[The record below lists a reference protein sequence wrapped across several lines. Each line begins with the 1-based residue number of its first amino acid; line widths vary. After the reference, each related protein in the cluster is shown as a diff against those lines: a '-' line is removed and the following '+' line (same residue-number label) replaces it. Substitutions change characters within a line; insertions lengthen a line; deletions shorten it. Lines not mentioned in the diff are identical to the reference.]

1 MAIFDSILTWVMKKR
16 IHDIE
21 LFMKYPIDVQNEVF
35 GKLIHQAEKTEWGTK
50 YDYKSIHSIREF
62 QERVPISNYESMY
75 PYIERLM
82 RGENDL
88 LWPGK
93 LDWFAKSSGTTNAK
107 SKFIPVSTEALED
120 CHYKGGKDMLSIY
133 VNNYPAHNIFAG
145 KTLSIGGSH
154 QINPLNKKTRY
165 GDVSAVIMQNMPIWA
180 HILRTPSLK
189 TCLMD
194 SWEEKLAAM
203 LEETVDENVT
213 SMAGVP
219 TWTLILLQNILEKT
233 NKTNLLEVWPNLELF
248 AHGAVSFT
256 PYREIFQNL
265 IPSPKMNYLE
275 LYSASEGFFGIQDDP
290 SRKGE
295 LLLMLDYGVFYEFIP
310 MDIFHDQDR
319 TAITLEQVQLGIN
332 YAMVISTN
340 AGLWRYIIGDTV
352 KFTSLSPFRIKITGR
367 TKHFINAFGEELMI
381 ENAEHALAEAAKQTN
396 AIVQDY
402 TGAPYYFEGK
412 SNGGHEWLIEFE
424 KAPSDFDKFQLVFDQ
439 ELKKVNSDYEAKRQK
454 DIALRFPIIQA
465 VPPGTFYKWMAQ
477 RGKLG
482 GQNKVPRMSNSR
494 KYIDDIK
501 EMLEKS
507 H

>member
-16 IHDIE
+16 IHEVE
-21 LFMKYPIDVQNEVF
+21 LFMKYPIDVQQEVF
-35 GKLIHQAEKTEWGTK
+35 QSLIQRSEKTEWGEK
-50 YDYKSIHSIREF
+50 YDYKSISSIKDF

-82 RGENDL
+82 KGENNL

-93 LDWFAKSSGTTNAK
+93 LKWFSKSSGTTNAK
-107 SKFIPVSTEALED
+107 SKFIPVSSEALED

-133 VNNYPAHNIFAG
+133 VNNYPSNNIFAG

-154 QINPLNKKTRY
+154 EINPLNKKTRY

-189 TCLMD
+189 TCLMEN
-194 SWEEKLAAM
+194 WEDKLAAI
-203 LEETVDENVT
+203 LKETVDENVT

-219 TWTLILLQNILEKT
+219 TWTLILLQNIVKKAGKE
-233 NKTNLLEVWPNLELF
+233 NLLEVWPNLELF
-248 AHGAVSFT
+248 AHGAVAFK
-256 PYREIFQNL
+256 PYRDLFKQL
-265 IPSPKMNYLE
+265 IPSSQMNYLE

-290 SRKGE
+290 TKLDE

-310 MDIFHDQDR
+310 MDQFYNENRQ
-319 TAITLEQVQLGIN
+319 AIDLSEVELDKN

-352 KFTSLSPFRIKITGR
+352 RFTSLSPYRIKITGR

-381 ENAEHALAEAAKQTN
+381 DNAEHALTIASKVTGATIKN
-396 AIVQDY
+396 Y
-402 TGAPYYFEGK
+402 TGAPYYFEGN
-412 SNGGHEWLIEFE
+412 SNGGHEWLIEFQNE
-424 KAPSDFDKFQLVFDQ
+424 PNDFDRFKIIFD
-439 ELKKVNSDYEAKRQK
+439 EEMKKVNSDYEAKRQN
-454 DIALRFPIIQA
+454 DIALRFPIVHSISK
-465 VPPGTFYKWMAQ
+465 GSFYAWMQ
-477 RGKLG
+477 SRGKLG

-494 KYIDDIK
+494 EYIDEIK
-501 EMLEKS
+501 KQIGLS
-507 H
+507 